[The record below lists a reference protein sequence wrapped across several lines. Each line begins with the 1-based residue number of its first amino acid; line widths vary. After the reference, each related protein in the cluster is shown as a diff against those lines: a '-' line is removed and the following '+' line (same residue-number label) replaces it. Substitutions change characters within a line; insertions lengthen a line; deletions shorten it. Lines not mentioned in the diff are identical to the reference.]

1 MLENTMYSFEEITDV
16 YRGFPLKEDFL
27 QTGMAALKK
36 DFEED
41 LVQAPVL
48 KDGKICFTMAVDYYF
63 DDENLLEVAW
73 NAGFD
78 VDTPEEAREADPED
92 AEIVYGVNV
101 TITVK
106 EENGKL
112 LVGDVNGEYC
122 VLDHERKPLDW
133 DADLDFIIEGNA
145 FAMVET
151 FLDAAVD
158 AE

>member
-1 MLENTMYSFEEITDV
+1 MLKNTMYSFEEITDV

-27 QTGMAALKK
+27 QIGLAALKK
-36 DFEED
+36 DCKED
-41 LVQAPVL
+41 IAQVPVL
-48 KDGKICFTMAVDYYF
+48 KDGKICFTMAVTYYF
-63 DDENLLEVAW
+63 DDDDLLDIAW

-78 VDTPEEAREADPED
+78 VDTPEEAKKVVPED

-101 TITVK
+101 TIAVN

-122 VLDHERKPLDW
+122 VLDHERKPMDW
-133 DADLDFIIEGNA
+133 EVELTFIDEEYA

-158 AE
+158 AG